1 MDFHQILRAISVGA
15 IPILLAVTL
24 HEVAHGRAAR
34 HFGDRTAEA
43 QGRLSLNPLSH
54 VDLFGTILMPAFLFF
69 IGSPFLFGWA
79 KPVPVDARNFRH
91 PRRDMAFVAAA
102 GPGSNLVMAAAWT
115 AIGGLAASGLFG
127 QGALGEWLLNMGVVG
142 LFFNVLLAVF
152 NLVPIPPLDGGRVL
166 VGLLPLG
173 PARAVARLEPF
184 GLWIVIALLLLAN
197 RTGLSLAPIVA
208 RLSALIARLFS

>member
-1 MDFHQILRAISVGA
+1 MDLQHILRAISVGA
-15 IPILLAVTL
+15 IPVLLAVTL
-24 HEVAHGRAAR
+24 HEVAHGRVAR

-69 IGSPFLFGWA
+69 VGSPFLFGWA

-91 PRRDMAFVAAA
+91 PRRDMAIVAAA
-102 GPGSNLVMAAAWT
+102 GPGSNLLMAVAWT

-127 QGALGEWLLNMGVVG
+127 QGAFGEWLLNMGVVG

-197 RTGLSLAPIVA
+197 RTGVSLAPIVA
-208 RLSALIARLFS
+208 RVSALIARLFS